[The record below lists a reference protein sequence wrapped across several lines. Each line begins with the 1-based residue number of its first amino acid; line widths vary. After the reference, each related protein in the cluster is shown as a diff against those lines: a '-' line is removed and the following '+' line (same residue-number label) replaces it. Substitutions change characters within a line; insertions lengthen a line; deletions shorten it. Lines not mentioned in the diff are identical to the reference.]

1 VAPFQAEVD
10 YEKRRIR
17 DPQWHIIGILYEGVL
32 YQEITSDLIFKNK
45 PDFNRCII
53 LFTNQLFGTF
63 SD

>member
-17 DPQWHIIGILYEGVL
+17 ESQWHIIGILYEGVL